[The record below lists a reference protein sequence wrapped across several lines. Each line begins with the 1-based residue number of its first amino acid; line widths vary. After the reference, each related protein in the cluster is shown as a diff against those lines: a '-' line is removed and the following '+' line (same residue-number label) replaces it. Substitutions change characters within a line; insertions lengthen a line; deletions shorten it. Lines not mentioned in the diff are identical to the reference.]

1 MADEQRVVTD
11 AQTDDDVQLRSGF
24 VQQLRLRNRVAHCL
38 LRGGNADGT
47 AVNVPHL
54 AADAFYLNAVPAQ
67 NGVNL
72 PPLLVERIAK
82 RQSQLVKAALLGKAH
97 GLCQTA
103 LAVVRAAEC
112 GFLRHQP
119 IERLVILLQPGI
131 HLFSL
136 SGAALRKGL
145 RLVHP
150 GSAAFALTC
159 GTKQHKYNLPVRR
172 DGAHQFL

>member
-1 MADEQRVVTD
+1 MEEKRAESLSMSARVSEMARL
-11 AQTDDDVQLRSGF
+11 LRSG
-24 VQQLRLRNRVAHCL
+24 
-38 LRGGNADGT
+38 G
-47 AVNVPHL
+47 
-54 AADAFYLNAVPAQ
+54 
-67 NGVNL
+67 
-72 PPLLVERIAK
+72 
-82 RQSQLVKAALLGKAH
+82 
-97 GLCQTA
+97 QTDEQ
-103 LAVVRAAEC
+103 LAVVLHDAHECDIAAALELLDVRQRTRLYRLL
-112 GFLRHQP
+112 GV
-119 IERLVILLQPGI
+119 ERLVILLQPGI